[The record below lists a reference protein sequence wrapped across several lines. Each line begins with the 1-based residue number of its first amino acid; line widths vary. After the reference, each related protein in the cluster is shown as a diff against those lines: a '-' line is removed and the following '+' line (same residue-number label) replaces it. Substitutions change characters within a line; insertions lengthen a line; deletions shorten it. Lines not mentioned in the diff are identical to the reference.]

1 MHKYFNLIRKYHS
14 NISEKKLNT
23 YNKLFDIY
31 EKINVKINLISRK
44 DFENFYLH
52 HILHSLSIIKFEL
65 IPKKKLK
72 IVDLGTGGGIP
83 GIPLAI
89 FYDDNKFFLVDSI
102 RKKIKSVDRI
112 IKELELENVKTYNDR
127 IENLEFNA
135 DIIICRSVSSIKNIL
150 KWTKNSLKKNG
161 KIILLKGGDVDKE
174 LININKRFTIYN
186 IDSIYSDDYFQNKK
200 IIEIQA

>member
-72 IVDLGTGGGIP
+72 IIDLGTGGGIP

-102 RKKIKSVDRI
+102 RKKIKSVDII

>member
-72 IVDLGTGGGIP
+72 IIDLGTGGGIP

-89 FYDDNKFFLVDSI
+89 FYDHNKFFLVDSI

-112 IKELELENVKTYNDR
+112 IKELELGNVKTFNNK

-150 KWTKNSLKKNG
+150 KWTQNSLKKNG

>member
-72 IVDLGTGGGIP
+72 IIDLGTGGGIP

-89 FYDDNKFFLVDSI
+89 FYDNNKFFLVDSI

-161 KIILLKGGDVDKE
+161 KIIMLKGGDVDKE

-186 IDSIYSDDYFQNKK
+186 IDSIYSEDYFQNKK